1 MNHRLRTF
9 LLAAGGFLAA
19 LVIAAIIA
27 TYVVL
32 QPDRF
37 TSLLQARAKAVGLSL
52 TLASPATPTLWPK
65 PALEL
70 DGVTVRGPDGGTP
83 LVVASRGKLVLP
95 WRTLMGRDTSISRL
109 EVEGARIDI
118 DAVAAYL
125 DTLPK
130 PTSMAG
136 ATLPTIDAG
145 FRISRGTLLRGN
157 RLVLSD
163 IEADAGRLASG
174 RRFSLSLAADTAD
187 GQPYQLVL
195 ATLPTLHDGTLALE
209 DVALDIAS
217 PDHFEAKLK
226 GTATWRGAADIGAT
240 LAGTLAREHETPYTL
255 MLNVTPANQ
264 EDPLYVALK
273 LDGESGHADLRVP
286 PIGLADWW
294 SGVQAGHSPA
304 LPPVLGS
311 ADIQALDAG
320 GVQVKGL
327 RIRATPNVPVSA
339 STSATTGRTP

>member
-1 MNHRLRTF
+1 MNRLRTF

-37 TSLLQARAKAVGLSL
+37 TSLLQARANAVGLSL

-70 DGVTVRGPDGGTP
+70 DGVTVRGPTGGTP
-83 LVVASRGKLVLP
+83 LIVASRGKLVLP

-118 DAVAAYL
+118 DAVSTYL

-130 PTSMAG
+130 RASTAG

-145 FRISRGTLLRGN
+145 FRITRGTLLRGN

-163 IEADAGRLASG
+163 VEADAGRLASG
-174 RRFSLSLAADTAD
+174 RRFNVSLAASTAD

-195 ATLPTLHDGTLALE
+195 ATLPTLHDGVLTLG
-209 DVALDIAS
+209 DVTLDAS
-217 PDHFEAKLK
+217 SRTHFDTRLNGA
-226 GTATWRGAADIGAT
+226 ATWRGGADVGASLT
-240 LAGTLAREHETPYTL
+240 GTLTRPNAPPYAMKL
-255 MLNVTPANQ
+255 DVTPANQ

-273 LDGESGHADLRVP
+273 LDGDAGHADLRVP
-286 PIGLADWW
+286 PIALADWW
-294 SGVQAGHSPA
+294 SAMQAGGAPA

-311 ADIQALDAG
+311 ADVQTIDAG
-320 GVQVKGL
+320 SLQIQGL
-327 RIRATPNVPVSA
+327 RVRATPNVPVPA
-339 STSATTGRTP
+339 SSTGAAGGTL

>member
-1 MNHRLRTF
+1 MNRLRTF

-19 LVIAAIIA
+19 LVIAAVIA

-37 TSLLQARAKAVGLSL
+37 TSLLQARARAVGLSL
-52 TLASPATPTLWPK
+52 TLSSPATPALWPK

-83 LVVASRGKLVLP
+83 LIVASRGKLVLP
-95 WRTLMGRDTSISRL
+95 WRTLLGRDTSISRL

-118 DAVAAYL
+118 DAVSAYL

-130 PTSMAG
+130 RPSTAG
-136 ATLPTIDAG
+136 AALPTIDAG

-163 IEADAGRLASG
+163 VEADAGRLANG
-174 RRFSLSLAADTAD
+174 RRFSLSLAANTAD

-195 ATLPTLHDGTLALE
+195 AALPTLREGVLSLE
-209 DVALDIAS
+209 DVALDIS
-217 PDHFEAKLK
+217 SRDHFETRLK
-226 GTATWRGAADIGAT
+226 GTATWRGGADIGAG
-240 LAGTLAREHETPYTL
+240 LAGALSRPDATPFAL
-255 MLNVTPANQ
+255 KLDVTPANQ

-273 LDGESGHADLRVP
+273 LDGDAGHADLRVP
-286 PIGLADWW
+286 PISLVDWW
-294 SGVQAGHSPA
+294 SAMQASGAPA

-311 ADIQALDAG
+311 ADVEAVDAG
-320 GVQVKGL
+320 GIHVKGL
-327 RIRATPNVPVSA
+327 RVRATPNVPVPA
-339 STSATTGRTP
+339 SSSATAGGSP